1 MNIFEQLQ
9 YSYMF
14 FFVKLLSFFY
24 ENNQKDLCS
33 VQSSLFYFVSCCV
46 NFGYGIFFLTSP
58 SQNLLPE
65 TKINCSTLVE
75 VLVFLLDQ

>member
-14 FFVKLLSFFY
+14 FFVKILSFFY
-24 ENNQKDLCS
+24 ENNQKDLGAIT
-33 VQSSLFYFVSCCV
+33 QSSIFVHCYV